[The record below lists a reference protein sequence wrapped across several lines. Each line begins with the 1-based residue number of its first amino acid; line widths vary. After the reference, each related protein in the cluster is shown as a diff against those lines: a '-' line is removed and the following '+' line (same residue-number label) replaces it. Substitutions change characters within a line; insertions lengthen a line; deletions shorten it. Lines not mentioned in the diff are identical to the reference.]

1 MSLWFDIARVSHGL
15 NLLLLVGLGYV
26 WVRNYLEFR
35 SKHTLGLLLFSVF
48 LLLENGFALYIYMV
62 DPDLSVWFSSAAVPD
77 IAWQGMM
84 VLPVLEAVGLAFLL
98 WVTWD

>member
-48 LLLENGFALYIYMV
+48 LLLENGFALYIYTF
-62 DPDLSVWFSSAAVPD
+62 DGLLASWFATEVPA
-77 IAWQGMM
+77 IAWQAMM

>member
-1 MSLWFDIARVSHGL
+1 MSLWFDIARVSHAL

-48 LLLENGFALYIYMV
+48 LLVENGFALYIYMV
-62 DPDLSVWFSSAAVPD
+62 DPDLSVWFSSAVPD
-77 IAWQGMM
+77 IAWQAMM

>member
-1 MSLWFDIARVSHGL
+1 MSLWFDVARVAHAL
-15 NLLLLVGLGYV
+15 NVLLLLGLGYV

-48 LLLENGFALYIYMV
+48 LLAENAFALYIYFV
-62 DPDLSVWFSSAAVPD
+62 DGTLSVWFASEVPD
-77 IAWQGMM
+77 IAWQAMM
-84 VLPVLEAVGLAFLL
+84 VLPALEALGLGFLL

>member
-1 MSLWFDIARVSHGL
+1 MSLWFDVARVAHAL
-15 NLLLLVGLGYV
+15 NVLLLVGLGYV

-48 LLLENGFALYIYMV
+48 LLLENAFALYIYMFDGV
-62 DPDLSVWFSSAAVPD
+62 LAAWFATAVPAP
-77 IAWQGMM
+77 AWQGLMM
-84 VLPVLEAVGLAFLL
+84 LPLFEAVGLAFLL

>member
-1 MSLWFDIARVSHGL
+1 MSLWFDVARVAHAL
-15 NLLLLVGLGYV
+15 NVLLLVGLGYV

-48 LLLENGFALYIYMV
+48 LLVENAFALYIYMI
-62 DPDLSVWFSSAAVPD
+62 DGTLAQWFASAVPD
-77 IAWQGMM
+77 IAWQGLMM
-84 VLPVLEAVGLAFLL
+84 LPLFEALGIGFLL

>member
-1 MSLWFDIARVSHGL
+1 MSLWFDVARVSHAL

-62 DPDLSVWFSSAAVPD
+62 DPDLSVWFSSAVPA
-77 IAWQGMM
+77 IAWQAMM
-84 VLPVLEAVGLAFLL
+84 VLPVLEAIGLAFLL

>member
-1 MSLWFDIARVSHGL
+1 MSLWFDVARAAHAL
-15 NLLLLVGLGYV
+15 NVLLLVGLGYI

-48 LLLENGFALYIYMV
+48 LLVENAFALYIYLV
-62 DPDLSVWFSSAAVPD
+62 DPTLSVWFASAVPD
-77 IAWQGMM
+77 IAWQAMM
-84 VLPVLEAVGLAFLL
+84 VLPVLEALGIGFLL